1 MREETQEYMRA
12 HVAACTPPH
21 TYPCMLPRSF
31 TQSSRLPTPS
41 SLTHLQADYQ
51 GGQGNLTHRSEHM
64 LGGSPT
70 ARLDSSPLMKGQE
83 RV

>member
-1 MREETQEYMRA
+1 MRA

-64 LGGSPT
+64 LGVSR
-70 ARLDSSPLMKGQE
+70 AVDGQ
-83 RV
+83 RKDLRQRRWQTLTQDK